1 LVGRLQTVA
10 VIIWGICACGV
21 GYVLNDLIR
30 RLLWRRRQPFSP
42 HLPFRRM
49 DAADQLRTVMG
60 ASFSTKRVMSLGEYQ
75 TFKEVEAEAAACNGG
90 YRVFA
95 QTSLGEVIRSKD
107 GQAHSAINS
116 KRVDILVIGYDG
128 LPVLAVE
135 FQGGGHYQFDAA
147 ARDAVKKEALRRAG
161 VAYLEVFDGET
172 PAEIRTRV
180 RAVLGR
186 RVAA

>member
-1 LVGRLQTVA
+1 M
-10 VIIWGICACGV
+10 
-21 GYVLNDLIR
+21 NDLIR
-30 RLLWRRRQPFSP
+30 RLLWRRRQFAPNPMSK
-42 HLPFRRM
+42 RT
-49 DAADQLRTVMG
+49 DSAEQLRWVMG
-60 ASFSTKRVMSLGEYQ
+60 ASFSTKRVMTLGEYQ
-75 TFKEVEAEAAACNGG
+75 TFKEVEAEAAACRGG

-95 QTSLGEVIRSKD
+95 QTSLGEIIRSKD

-116 KRVDILVIGYDG
+116 KRVDILVVGYDG
-128 LPVLAVE
+128 MPVLAVE

-172 PAEIRTRV
+172 PADIRTRV